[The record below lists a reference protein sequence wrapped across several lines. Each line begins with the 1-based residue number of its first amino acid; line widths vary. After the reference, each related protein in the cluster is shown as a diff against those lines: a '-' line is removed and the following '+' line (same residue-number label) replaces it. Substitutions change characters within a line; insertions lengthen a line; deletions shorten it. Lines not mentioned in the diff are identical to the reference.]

1 MNIRQEQ
8 PADYDSV
15 YQVVKEAF
23 ASAQHSDGTEQDLV
37 VALRKS
43 DAFIPALSLVATKDN
58 EVVGHILFT
67 RAFVGTQEVLALAPL
82 SVRPAYQ
89 RRGIGRALIEQGHRV
104 AAELGF
110 PYSVVLGHAAYY
122 PKAGYQPASRFGIKA
137 PFEVQDE
144 NFMAIKLAETNE
156 NIGGIIEYNK
166 AFGI

>member
-1 MNIRQEQ
+1 MHIRQEQ

-23 ASAQHSDGTEQDLV
+23 ASAWHSDGTEQDLV

-82 SVRPAYQ
+82 SVRPVCQ
-89 RRGIGRALIEQGHRV
+89 RNGIGLALMEQGHKV

-110 PYSVVLGHAAYY
+110 PYSVVLGHAKYY

-144 NFMAIKLAETNE
+144 NFMAIKLVETNE